1 MKKLFL
7 LLVAVLTMGLCAAAQ
22 NRTVSGTVYDEE
34 GEPVMG
40 ASVVPVGSRTGVVT
54 DADGNFAISVP
65 QNVKALEFSYIG
77 LQAQRVNIGKG
88 RMLVTLKNSIET
100 KDEVIVVAYGTA
112 KRSEYTG
119 SASVVKAGQIENAQ
133 AANVVNVLAGKV
145 SGVQLQSSYGAPGS
159 QATVRIRGV
168 GSINAGSSPLYV
180 VDGMPYDGDISA
192 IAPSDIAEM
201 TVLKD
206 AASTALYGARG
217 ANGVI
222 LITTKKGNEGNARV
236 VLDMRLG
243 SNSRSLANYNTIDDP
258 RQYVETLYRA
268 RMNTL
273 ETLYGIT
280 DKMQA
285 HQIANFGGALPKGGS
300 FGSIWDAIGY
310 QTWTTP
316 EGQDIVG
323 TNGKF
328 NPLNTP
334 GYVKGNYMYRADD
347 WRDETFIHG
356 FRQEYNLSISGG
368 TDKLQYYVSGS
379 YLGDDGIIKS
389 SHYKRFSTRANVD
402 YQAKKWLKIGT
413 NLSYAYQDSGAPG
426 DQDLDASTS
435 VGNAFNAALHLG
447 PVFPMYIR
455 DPQGAVRIDPTTGN
469 PIYDYGDGKDY
480 GWGRTP
486 SRNRLS
492 SANPVG
498 DLVFDLQQSLADV
511 FSAKWYAQIT
521 PYKDLNV
528 IGSVGY
534 NVDNTRLHYIK
545 NPLYGSGQDYKG
557 QAIQAHDRYRTLNL
571 NILANWNHTWNDVH
585 TVDLMA
591 SFENSAYNEEDVE
604 ASGNNLYQPHSPYV
618 NNTIDNKMGYG
629 YAASLVHRGF
639 LARAKY
645 NYAGKYY
652 VVGSIRRDASS
663 RFHKNHRWGTF
674 WSASIGW
681 DISQENFLKESTV
694 VDMLKFKASFGQT
707 GNDGIG
713 TRYLAWDDQYK
724 ITGADGVWSDGTL
737 SYKGNKDITWETSNS
752 FNTGFDYSFF
762 KGMLTGTLEYYQ
774 RDTHDMLFNVPVAP
788 SLGYSSV
795 PRNVGSMRNNGFEF
809 DINYRAINTR
819 DITLDINANIT
830 TGWNKV
836 TKLPEDILNT
846 NADWRNDSQMGWL
859 SGSRIFFEG
868 QSAYA
873 LWTVEYAGV
882 NNDPNLLRNP
892 GTAGD
897 DTKVPLGA
905 PLYKALKT
913 KMDSEGNPVVYS
925 YKKDA
930 NGQVIVDE
938 ATGKPIVDQY
948 AMEEYL
954 TDNRSAAY
962 NTNRKSTGNLMPKA
976 YGGFG
981 FDLKAY
987 GFDLSMSFAYQFGG
1001 KIMDSAYMTYM
1012 SAFDK
1017 NYVGQAYHK
1026 DLLNAWTPN
1035 NTNTDVPAL
1044 AYESPTGSAYNSVST
1059 RFLISSNYL
1068 SLNNITVGYTIPAKW
1083 TTRIALNDVRL
1094 YFSAENVALW
1104 SKRKGMD
1111 PRQGFTSSDNSTYSP
1126 IRALSGGIRVSF

>member
-65 QNVKALEFSYIG
+65 QNVKALEFSFIG

-273 ETLYGIT
+273 ETVYGIT

-486 SRNRLS
+486 SRNDLS

-521 PYKDLNV
+521 PYKDLKV

-557 QAIQAHDRYRTLNL
+557 QAIQGHDRYRTLNL

-591 SFENSAYNEEDVE
+591 SFENSAYNEEDVQ

-652 VVGSIRRDASS
+652 VVGSIRRDGSS

-737 SYKGNKDITWETSNS
+737 SYKGNKDITWEKNA
-752 FNTGFDYSFF
+752 NMNLGLEFDLF
-762 KGMLTGTLEYYQ
+762 KGRLSGGIEYYV
-774 RDTHDMLFNVPVAP
+774 RKTSDMLFTFPLPP
-788 SLGYSSV
+788 SMGFTSYYA
-795 PRNVGSMRNNGFEF
+795 NIGDMRNMGVELELNGVAVKTKDVQWSIGANLSHYANEVTMLPDERKTTVLPDGTRGFANGNFFFGEGKSMY
-809 DINYRAINTR
+809 NYYM
-819 DITLDINANIT
+819 
-830 TGWNKV
+830 
-836 TKLPEDILNT
+836 P
-846 NADWRNDSQMGWL
+846 
-859 SGSRIFFEG
+859 
-868 QSAYA
+868 
-873 LWTVEYAGV
+873 EYAGV
-882 NNDPNLLRNP
+882 
-892 GTAGD
+892 
-897 DTKVPLGA
+897 
-905 PLYKALKT
+905 
-913 KMDSEGNPVVYS
+913 
-925 YKKDA
+925 
-930 NGQVIVDE
+930 
-938 ATGKPIVDQY
+938 
-948 AMEEYL
+948 
-954 TDNRSAAY
+954 Y
-962 NTNRKSTGNLMPKA
+962 NKNTFQSTGEAYDPSLDGHSMWYKDGQDGKRMTTVDHDKA
-976 YGGFG
+976 TDYLLDATMIPTITGGFNTRLDFFG
-981 FDLKAY
+981 FDFSADFTYSL
-987 GFDLSMSFAYQFGG
+987 GG
-1001 KIMDSAYMTYM
+1001 KVYDSDYAMFM
-1012 SAFDK
+1012 GNPSS
-1017 NYVGQAYHK
+1017 GQKGTALHK
-1026 DLLNAWTPN
+1026 DILNAW
-1035 NTNTDVPAL
+1035 
-1044 AYESPTGSAYNSVST
+1044 SPTNQGSDIPRFMWDGGDENATSLSS
-1059 RFLISSNYL
+1059 RFLTSANYL
-1068 SLNNITVGYTIPAKW
+1068 SLQSLNLGYTLPERLTKKAHIDKLRFFVKASNVWLW
-1083 TTRIALNDVRL
+1083 TARR
-1094 YFSAENVALW
+1094 
-1104 SKRKGMD
+1104 GMD
-1111 PRQGFTSSDNSTYSP
+1111 PRTAILTSTSYGTTNGNYYSTQRT
-1126 IRALSGGIRVSF
+1126 ISGGVSVTF